1 MSTILEQIES
11 LIASEGNGRTATA
24 NRFGTMATLFRS
36 DRTLTATQFSTK
48 NQAQKRLVLAG
59 YILSKYDI
67 SIPAKSKLTQAQV
80 LFGWT
85 DLGHAKVSTK
95 VEKAIEAGLP
105 IEKVESVYG
114 KAVTAKNLA
123 LVKEKSSGE
132 YKVKATTTL
141 LESIA
146 ERLEK
151 ADFAKSAESDAEITR
166 IEKAIATYKAVKM
179 VKPVTVVTTESV
191 TAKESLSV

>member
-1 MSTILEQIES
+1 
-11 LIASEGNGRTATA
+11 
-24 NRFGTMATLFRS
+24 
-36 DRTLTATQFSTK
+36 
-48 NQAQKRLVLAG
+48 LVLAG
-59 YILSKYDI
+59 YILSRYDI

-114 KAVTAKNLA
+114 KAVTAKDLA

-151 ADFAKSAESDAEITR
+151 ADFAKSAESDAEIAR
-166 IEKAIATYKAVKM
+166 IEKVIATYKAIKM
-179 VKPVTVVTTESV
+179 VKPVQVVTESV
-191 TAKESLSV
+191 AVEELVNA

>member
-1 MSTILEQIES
+1 MSTILSQIES

-24 NRFGTMATLFRS
+24 NRFSTMATLFRA
-36 DRTLTATQFSTK
+36 DRTLTAMQFTTK

-59 YILSKYDI
+59 YILANYDV

-85 DLGHAKVSTK
+85 DLGHAKVAPK
-95 VEKAIEAGLP
+95 VEKAIADGKTIEQVEA
-105 IEKVESVYG
+105 VYG

-123 LVKEKSSGE
+123 LTKEKSSGE
-132 YKVKATTTL
+132 YKVKATATL
-141 LESIA
+141 LGGIA

-151 ADFAKSAESDAEITR
+151 ADFAKSAEADAEIAR
-166 IEKAIATYKAVKM
+166 IEKAIATYKATKM
-179 VKPVTVVTTESV
+179 VKPVEVTESAPEAELV
-191 TAKESLSV
+191 SA

>member
-1 MSTILEQIES
+1 MSTILQQIES
-11 LIASEGNGRTATA
+11 LIASEGNGRIATA
-24 NRFGTMATLFRS
+24 NRFSTMAALFRA
-36 DRTLTATQFSTK
+36 DRTLTATQFTTK

-59 YILSKYDI
+59 YILSRYDI

-114 KAVTAKNLA
+114 KAVTAKDLA

-151 ADFAKSAESDAEITR
+151 ADFAKSAESDAEIAR
-166 IEKAIATYKAVKM
+166 IEKVIATYKAIKM
-179 VKPVTVVTTESV
+179 VKPVQVVTESV
-191 TAKESLSV
+191 AVEELVNA